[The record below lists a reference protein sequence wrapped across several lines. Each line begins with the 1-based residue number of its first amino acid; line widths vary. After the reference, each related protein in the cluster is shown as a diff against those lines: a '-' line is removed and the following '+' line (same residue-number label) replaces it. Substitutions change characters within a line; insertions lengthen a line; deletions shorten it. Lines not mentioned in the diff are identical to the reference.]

1 MGLDFLRQV
10 MLFVD
15 MDFLSGGGGLTWFT
29 DAADQNMS
37 VFVWEEPL
45 RFEGLGKFLV
55 YEDYCYGCLILKFI
69 YEISFSRFFLLS
81 FIECKIRRMYN
92 RNDVFWNFSCI
103 PIVESVIPVFIY
115 SSI

>member
-37 VFVWEEPL
+37 VFV
-45 RFEGLGKFLV
+45 
-55 YEDYCYGCLILKFI
+55 
-69 YEISFSRFFLLS
+69 
-81 FIECKIRRMYN
+81 
-92 RNDVFWNFSCI
+92 
-103 PIVESVIPVFIY
+103 
-115 SSI
+115 